1 VRIDTFLTCTQLERK
16 NLRKLD
22 PELREGAIV
31 SVSTVPNS
39 NVIILSVF
47 LEGRVQRKRYKNV
60 VFFNTAVLDISLPQD
75 TGDAI
80 GCGKG
85 GCGVRM
91 RDTSYEEF
99 KTCNVVTI
107 LLSVMIQ
114 LNTVTLFA

>member
-1 VRIDTFLTCTQLERK
+1 MRIDTFLTCTQLERK

-75 TGDAI
+75 TH
-80 GCGKG
+80 
-85 GCGVRM
+85 
-91 RDTSYEEF
+91 
-99 KTCNVVTI
+99 NI
-107 LLSVMIQ
+107 LSRVSQ
-114 LNTVTLFA
+114 TND

>member
-1 VRIDTFLTCTQLERK
+1 MVKPFPFLRLSPPGHPLRGDNAGETSERRDGAHTGFPVRIDTFLNCTQLERK

-60 VFFNTAVLDISLPQD
+60 VFFNTAVIDISLPQ
-75 TGDAI
+75 T
-80 GCGKG
+80 
-85 GCGVRM
+85 R
-91 RDTSYEEF
+91 
-99 KTCNVVTI
+99 TI
-107 LLSVMIQ
+107 
-114 LNTVTLFA
+114 FYF